1 MKVLEYRIAEP
12 QWSLDAELG
21 NHRIILEAPA
31 GKYVRVYLPWRRR
44 DMNPECIGMRIRYTP
59 EGKEAEN
66 GIGSDEVTNIRVE
79 KIEREEGIIVFEA
92 PAAGKYELYYYPG
105 KVGGWVYSPDAVYE
119 KLEDMKPDEA
129 WLADMTEDQVKEG
142 SALWYEA
149 RTEHDTYYPMEVPMT
164 AKEAAEFLAGDAPF
178 HVVMESR
185 LRSVRMVHE
194 MPYIWTKRDA
204 KDRLRLTD
212 TVYSNEHYVFQ
223 TAVYAVED
231 LKDIHVDFYD
241 AQGNKLG
248 REKAICFNLSGVNT
262 DGVAYDIHRD
272 IAAGEIL
279 PLWCGIPVEKWEDAA
294 GKTLKVTAVVS
305 AENTDYTVKTGVA
318 LNVEN
323 ETIARNG
330 DNDLWRLARLFW
342 LNSDLGISD
351 EVVKPFT
358 PIVNSENDLSMV
370 LLGKQIRPGSF
381 GLPAEIVSY
390 YNDECLIGEKGRN
403 VLNGGIKLKVTKT
416 EAVIHEDTESG
427 AEREIRGTNTT
438 VIKTKATK
446 SDIHITSDIKY
457 EADGHVDCKLYLEAA
472 EDGEYDFS
480 VQMFVDAKMAE
491 YMVGMCYEG
500 GKTPGWWTYDWRH
513 TEVFGETTWLG
524 SVRGGIQIKLMPEN
538 EQWSTFGSSHV
549 LPKMWYNEGKGRM
562 FMKKLPD
569 SDQVLVEGDTGK
581 MTMKAGQ
588 KELLHFH
595 LLLTPFHPID
605 YKYHWT
611 ERLSC
616 GGTKPNTQG
625 IDKFDWAVEHG
636 GTLVYLHHGNI
647 HNLNIN
653 YPFLD
658 PEGLKKD
665 VDDAH
670 ERGLIYKIYYTVR
683 ELSNFTPEMWAL
695 RTFSDEILNMDT
707 STEVVADYWMP
718 AEEKACRK
726 GMCFNPNWWRG
737 GLWLVEHMY
746 EGYVGQW
753 HQPLPDGN
761 MDCAVHLKGDSR
773 WHNYYVE
780 GMKWLIE
787 EIGIDGLYLDGI
799 GYDRRIM
806 KRLRRVM
813 EDSGKRCDIDIH
825 SGNDH
830 QVVSYGYISPAN
842 RYLEHFVYADSLW
855 LGEGYA
861 YDTMSY
867 DYQLVE
873 NSAIPFGVMSEMLQG
888 GGNPYRGMVFGET
901 ARLGTQPVVYEIL
914 KVQRAFDMT
923 DTRMLGFWNP
933 ECPVVCENDHIKA
946 TAFVKED
953 GRALIAMAN
962 WYPDKRNSMVTVN
975 KEQLGIEGDYEF
987 YAPPIEG
994 FQEETVFSSMDLIP
1008 FEKNKGWI
1016 FLLRKK

>member
-1 MKVLEYRIAEP
+1 MKVMEYRIAAS
-12 QWSLDAELG
+12 QWPMDAELG
-21 NHRIILEAPA
+21 NNRIIAEAPE
-31 GKYVRVYLPWRRR
+31 GKYIRVKMPWRRR
-44 DMNPECIGMRIRYTP
+44 DMHPECIGMKVRFTP
-59 EGKEAEN
+59 TGKEAEKN
-66 GIGSDEVTNIRVE
+66 FGTDEVTNIRIE
-79 KIEREEGIIVFEA
+79 KAEREEGIIVFEA
-92 PAAGKYELYYYPG
+92 PVAGKYEIYYYPG
-105 KVGGWVYSPDAVYE
+105 KVGGWVYSPDAVYD
-119 KLEDMKPDEA
+119 KVEDMKADEA
-129 WLADMTEDQVKEG
+129 WLAGMTEDQVKEG
-142 SALWYEA
+142 EVLFYEA
-149 RTEHDTYYPMEVPMT
+149 RTEHDSYYPMEVPMT
-164 AKEAAEFLAGDAPF
+164 AEELASFTADDVPF
-178 HVVMESR
+178 KVIMESR
-185 LRSVRMVHE
+185 LRSIRMKYE
-194 MPYIWTKRDA
+194 MPYIWTERSAED
-204 KDRLRLTD
+204 LLTLTD
-212 TVYSNEHYVFQ
+212 TAYANEHYVFQ
-223 TAVYAVED
+223 VGVYGIKEV
-231 LKDIHVDFYD
+231 KDIRVDFYD
-241 AQGNKLG
+241 AAGNKLDTD
-248 REKAICFNLSGVNT
+248 KCICFNLSGVNT
-262 DGVAYDIHRD
+262 DGIPFEIHRD
-272 IAAGEIL
+272 IAEKEVL
-279 PLWCGIPVEKWEDAA
+279 PLWCGIPVEKWENAA
-294 GKTLKVTAVVS
+294 GSELKVTAVIS
-305 AENTDYTVKTGVA
+305 AANTDYTVKSEII

-323 ETIARNG
+323 DTIPRNG
-330 DNDLWRLARLFW
+330 DNDLWRMARLFW

-351 EVVKPFT
+351 QVLKPFT
-358 PIVNSENDLSMV
+358 PIENGEEDLSMG
-370 LLGKQIRPGSF
+370 LIGKQIIPGSL
-381 GLPAEIVSY
+381 GLPEKIVSY

-403 VLNGGIKLKVTKT
+403 VLNGGFSLNIEKT
-416 EAVIHEDTESG
+416 GAVVNNDAESP

-438 VIKTKATK
+438 VIKTEAIR
-446 SDIHITSDIKY
+446 SDIRISSDIKY

-472 EDGEYDFS
+472 EDGEYAFNL
-480 VQMFVDAKMAE
+480 QMFVDAKMAE

-500 GKTPGWWTYDWRH
+500 GKTPGWWTYDWKH
-513 TEVFGETTWLG
+513 TEVFGENVWLG
-524 SVRGGIQIKLMPEN
+524 SVRGGIQIKLLPAN
-538 EQWSTFGSSHV
+538 EQWSTFGSAHI
-549 LPKMWYNEGKGRM
+549 LPPMWYNEGMGSM
-562 FMKKLPD
+562 SMKKLPD
-569 SDQVLVEGDTGK
+569 EDKVLVESKTGR
-581 MTMKAGQ
+581 MHLKAGQ

-611 ERLSC
+611 ERMSC
-616 GGTKPNTQG
+616 GGTRAHTQG

-636 GTLVYLHHGNI
+636 GTLVYLHHGSKFNW
-647 HNLNIN
+647 NIN
-653 YPFLD
+653 YPFLE
-658 PEGLKKD
+658 PEGLKGD

-670 ERGLIYKIYYTVR
+670 ERGLTYKIYYTVR
-683 ELSNFTPEMWAL
+683 ELSNYATELWAL
-695 RTFSDEILNMDT
+695 RSFGDEILNMDT
-707 STEVVADYWMP
+707 NTEVVADYWMP

-761 MDCAVHLKGDSR
+761 VDCAVHMNGDSR

-861 YDTMSY
+861 YETMSY
-867 DYQLVE
+867 DYQLIE

-914 KVQRAFDMT
+914 KVQREFDMT

-933 ECPVVCENDHIKA
+933 ECPVVAENDRIKA

-953 GRALIAMAN
+953 GRALVAMAN
-962 WYPDKRNSMVTVN
+962 WYPDKRSSMVTVN

-987 YAPPIEG
+987 YAPAIEG
-994 FQEETVFSSMDLIP
+994 FQEETVFSSMDMIP

-1016 FLLRKK
+1016 FLLRRK